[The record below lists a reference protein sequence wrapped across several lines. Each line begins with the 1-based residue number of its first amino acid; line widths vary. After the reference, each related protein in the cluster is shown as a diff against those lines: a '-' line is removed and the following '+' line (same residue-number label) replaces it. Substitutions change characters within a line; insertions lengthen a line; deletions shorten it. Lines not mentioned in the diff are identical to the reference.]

1 MSGRHACAGMPR
13 GIALVE
19 GAGGWHVRFE
29 RAGSEWAREVTHCP
43 WCGRRLGGGEGAP
56 PRRETPAEKRRK
68 GGMRRAS
75 PARCVETGEVFETQ
89 TAAALAVGT
98 TPQSVSSAVR
108 DGHRAGGCHW
118 ERA

>member
-13 GIALVE
+13 GIVLVE

-43 WCGRRLGGGEGAP
+43 WCGRRLGAPREGAD
-56 PRRETPAEKRRK
+56 EKRRR

-75 PARCVETGEVFETQ
+75 PARGVETGEVFETQ

>member
-1 MSGRHACAGMPR
+1 MSGRHACAGTPD

-19 GAGGWHVRFE
+19 GSGGWRVRFE

-43 WCGRRLGGGEGAP
+43 WCGMRLGAPREGAG
-56 PRRETPAEKRRK
+56 EKRRR

-75 PARCVETGEVFETQ
+75 PVRCVETGEVFETQ
-89 TAAALAVGT
+89 SAAALAVGT

-108 DGHRAGGCHW
+108 NGHRAGGCHW